1 MTPLILLPGLACD
14 AELFR
19 DQRPALATRGPVHV
33 ADVHRRADSIEAMAQ
48 LLLAEHPGPLR
59 LVGASMG
66 GIVALEAFAQAPERV
81 HGLALLGTTARAD
94 TREVVALRRDAIAL
108 FEQGRAEEVLRPNV
122 ALAFHASRQHD
133 AALVGDYLAMT
144 LERAGAADLA
154 RQNRALVER
163 GDRRALLSRIACP
176 LLVMCGDSDALT
188 LPECSREIA
197 AAVPHALRRTAAM
210 RPHVDLGASV
220 RGDRRIARLAG
231 GLTGARPRAVAS
243 RVARAN
249 PVGPVGDAR
258 RSLSCPRPPAPRC
271 AARERGEGH
280 VEHAGPPGLR
290 RRAGPAGRT
299 VTARDPPGVER
310 VLRQVVSDA
319 RARSPGACF
328 SRQWRHHAGSSSA
341 GSGLLMW

>member
-197 AAVPHALRRTAAM
+197 AAVPHARYVELPQCGHMLTWERPFEVTAALL
-210 RPHVDLGASV
+210 DW
-220 RGDRRIARLAG
+220 LAG
-231 GLTGARPRAVAS
+231 
-243 RVARAN
+243 
-249 PVGPVGDAR
+249 
-258 RSLSCPRPPAPRC
+258 
-271 AARERGEGH
+271 
-280 VEHAGPPGLR
+280 
-290 RRAGPAGRT
+290 
-299 VTARDPPGVER
+299 
-310 VLRQVVSDA
+310 
-319 RARSPGACF
+319 
-328 SRQWRHHAGSSSA
+328 
-341 GSGLLMW
+341 